1 MAVSAED
8 QRESARLDD
17 GTASQETSCIT
28 ADASETLNTSLL
40 MRVQSADDE
49 AWQRLVHLYSPLV
62 YRLCRRSQL
71 QQDDA
76 QDIAQEVFR
85 AIHRRVV
92 DFKKQ
97 GKRHSFR
104 GWLWTITRNKI
115 RDLARARAG
124 REKAV
129 GGTQIQW
136 RLGAVPDVND
146 ELVNDESH
154 WVPTQDDKHQLLH
167 GVLDVIRAEFA
178 DNTFQAFWRSAVKG
192 HTSAE
197 IAEDLDMTKS
207 AVRQAKYRILR
218 RLRQEMGDLI

>member
-1 MAVSAED
+1 
-8 QRESARLDD
+8 
-17 GTASQETSCIT
+17 
-28 ADASETLNTSLL
+28 

-97 GKRHSFR
+97 GKQHSFR

-124 REKAV
+124 REKA
-129 GGTQIQW
+129 
-136 RLGAVPDVND
+136 
-146 ELVNDESH
+146 
-154 WVPTQDDKHQLLH
+154 
-167 GVLDVIRAEFA
+167 
-178 DNTFQAFWRSAVKG
+178 
-192 HTSAE
+192 
-197 IAEDLDMTKS
+197 
-207 AVRQAKYRILR
+207 
-218 RLRQEMGDLI
+218 